1 MPSAE
6 RIQQLNQEI
15 HSNLEQAV
23 STLRRTLLDRLQAS
37 AQNLAQ
43 DLVHRVEEIQAH
55 LPSGPWVQQ
64 DAFGDEAREA
74 ESQGAAAAAAS
85 LRDGLKSLDAAR
97 TQAEVLNA
105 LLREA
110 RRFASRA
117 AVVLNRGSEVRGWA
131 ASGFQGGDGDPGERS
146 LREQTF
152 HFSSHGAWGR
162 LSDGAVPLA
171 AAECAELCS
180 RLESALPQ
188 EGVLIPIVLRDRLAA
203 ALYADRE
210 EGGTLQVEG
219 LQVLAF
225 VASQVIETLPF
236 RERATTATL
245 QSAGGAVERA
255 AAPAAPDPEP
265 APAAAAEAAPAAAS
279 DPEPAPEPEVAAEP
293 EAAAAPEVPEA
304 PTLGLD
310 DTAPGINAGWTV
322 EDDDTPAA
330 AAPELAATAPLA
342 ASETRSETWVE
353 EPEPEAEPAPVPAR
367 TAGFEP
373 PAPAA
378 ETVLLQRPTP
388 VPAPAPITATFP
400 VPRLEPPAPPAAPEP
415 AAPAAPAAFAPEPG
429 GRSLGSTAEVAPP
442 TDVQGPGWAFATTR
456 VAVSPD
462 DEMAHEEAR
471 RLARLLVSEIK
482 LYNEEQ
488 VEEGRRNRDVYERLK
503 EDIDRSRQMYEE
515 RVEPRILKS
524 TDYFYQELV
533 RILASGDARTLGI

>member
-74 ESQGAAAAAAS
+74 ESTGAAAAAAS

-110 RRFASRA
+110 RRFASRT

-131 ASGFQGGDGDPGERS
+131 AHGFNGSDGEQS
-146 LREQTF
+146 LRDHTF
-152 HFSSHGAWGR
+152 HFSSNGAWGR

-203 ALYADRE
+203 ALYADRQE
-210 EGGTLQVEG
+210 DGALQVES

-245 QSAGGAVERA
+245 QSAA
-255 AAPAAPDPEP
+255 AAE
-265 APAAAAEAAPAAAS
+265 PAAAA
-279 DPEPAPEPEVAAEP
+279 APEPEVAAAPEPAPVAESAPEIAAAPEP
-293 EAAAAPEVPEA
+293 EAAEIAEVPEVAEA

-322 EDDDTPAA
+322 EEDDTPAA
-330 AAPELAATAPLA
+330 EAAAFTATAPLA
-342 ASETRSETWVE
+342 PLAADELPAEAWVE
-353 EPEPEAEPAPVPAR
+353 EEVELEAEPEPAPAR
-367 TAGFEP
+367 TAGFAP
-373 PAPAA
+373 PPPAA
-378 ETVLLQRPTP
+378 ETVLLQRPTA

-400 VPRLEPPAPPAAPEP
+400 MPRMDSPVPP
-415 AAPAAPAAFAPEPG
+415 AAPAAPPEPAAPPAPASSAAEPG

-515 RVEPRILKS
+515 RVEPRILRS

-533 RILASGDARTLGI
+533 RILAAGDARTLGI